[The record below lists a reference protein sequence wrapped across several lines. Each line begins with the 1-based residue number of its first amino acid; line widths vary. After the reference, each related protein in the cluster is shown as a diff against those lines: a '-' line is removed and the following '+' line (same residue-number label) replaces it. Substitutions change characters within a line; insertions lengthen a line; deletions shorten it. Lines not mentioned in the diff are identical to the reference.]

1 MEYVCC
7 SYDFVSLQQN
17 LGTQEI
23 SKKNLKNSQMAD
35 YVKKVKIS
43 IFFNSQ
49 MADYVK
55 KVKISIFY
63 N

>member
-35 YVKKVKIS
+35 YVEKVKIAINS
-43 IFFNSQ
+43 IRTKNL
-49 MADYVK
+49 K
-55 KVKISIFY
+55 TKVILDLT
-63 N
+63 